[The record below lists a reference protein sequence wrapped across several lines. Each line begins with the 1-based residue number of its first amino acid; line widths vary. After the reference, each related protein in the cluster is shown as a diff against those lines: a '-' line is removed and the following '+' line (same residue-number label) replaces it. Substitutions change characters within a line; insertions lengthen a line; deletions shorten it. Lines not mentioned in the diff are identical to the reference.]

1 MKLNPDCTRDILIA
15 LEQLVTTGRIT
26 YIFQNYDDVREE
38 LHLTAY
44 ETDEIEYHLRQC
56 EMAGLLVGAKFGAS
70 GSFSVRD
77 ISPKA
82 HEFLANIHSDTV
94 YHTVK
99 EKLSKIGIFSIKAI
113 VDVAS
118 AVAADCISKLL

>member
-1 MKLNPDCTRDILIA
+1 M
-15 LEQLVTTGRIT
+15 
-26 YIFQNYDDVREE
+26 FHNYNDVREE

-44 ETDEIEYHLRQC
+44 GTDELEYHLRQC
-56 EMAGLLVGAKFGAS
+56 EMAGMLVSAKFGAS

-82 HEFLANIHSDTV
+82 HEFLANIRSDSV
-94 YHTVK
+94 YHAVK